1 MTISMCDVVI
11 LTSVSLYPIVSSMMV
26 YLGTEALKLNVKVNA
41 YNAHND
47 NANVT
52 DLTSWYLKR

>member
-1 MTISMCDVVI
+1 MCDVVI
-11 LTSVSLYPIVSSMMV
+11 LTSVSLYPLVSSMMV
-26 YLGTEALKLNVKVNA
+26 YLGTEALKLNV
-41 YNAHND
+41 HND